1 MQIHS
6 STAILKF
13 AYFSAAE
20 TCYAGRGSPL
30 FQRGAGNLERDF
42 LIRKSGY
49 STAVLSW
56 ATIRTHTPKDR
67 IKIRLC
73 NINYS

>member
-1 MQIHS
+1 MYLTCSEHQGSPPEVQIHS

-30 FQRGAGNLERDF
+30 FQGGGGDGGE
-42 LIRKSGY
+42 SGTGF
-49 STAVLSW
+49 SDQEEWIFDCSAVLG
-56 ATIRTHTPKDR
+56 
-67 IKIRLC
+67 
-73 NINYS
+73 NY